1 MKKGFTL
8 IELLVVVLIIG
19 ILTAAA
25 LPQYAL
31 AVEKA
36 RASEGAVLMRA
47 IAQSAQRYY
56 MENKRFPASNDFDSL
71 DITLP
76 TSTDSDGNTYT
87 GTKNY
92 KISTTNNSTN
102 CGSDYSINLSEANKD
117 FGYVL
122 AALVRQDGSII
133 RYCTKAGV
141 WVNAGCSPVKVEPNS
156 SRGRKLC
163 HAITGGHSID
173 GQW

>member
-25 LPQYAL
+25 LPKYTM

-36 RASEGAVLMRA
+36 RAAEGAILMKS
-47 IAQSAQRYY
+47 IAQAAQVYY
-56 MENKRFPASNDFDSL
+56 MENKRFPESNDFNSL

-76 TSTDSDGNTYT
+76 TSTDNAGNTYT

-92 KISTTNNSTN
+92 KITTINNTTN

-117 FGYVL
+117 FEYVL
-122 AALVRQDGSII
+122 ATLVRQDGSII
-133 RYCTKAGV
+133 RYCTKGGV
-141 WVNAGCSPVKVEPNS
+141 WVNAGCTPVKVEPAS
-156 SRGRKLC
+156 ARGKNLC
-163 HAITGGHSID
+163 QAITGGHSID